1 MCLLLIVR
9 GLFKASLHS
18 EEIMDLHKTKEVNMQ
33 MKVWKHPK
41 QQLLRQEI
49 NLIAIFQ
56 RK

>member
-1 MCLLLIVR
+1 MCLLPIVR